1 MPSFSLFF
9 PLLFHCLTSL
19 ASLSLTGRS
28 SGKKY
33 DFTRIKAAFET
44 YKRIHGDLLV
54 QAKYV
59 VPVNDDAWPRETWGI
74 KLGTYTQLVRVVD
87 VLCSLSTM

>member
-1 MPSFSLFF
+1 MSLYI
-9 PLLFHCLTSL
+9 
-19 ASLSLTGRS
+19 LSHTGRS

-33 DFTRIKAAFET
+33 DFTRIKSAFET

-74 KLGTYTQLVRVVD
+74 KLGTYTQLVRVD
-87 VLCSLSTM
+87 HEQCS